1 MRCPVC
7 GVEYD
12 DDDNEGYH
20 ASDICPLCAHAGW
33 IDTADGSVI
42 NERDEDY
49 AINGQDVRR

>member
-33 IDTADGSVI
+33 IDTADGSVV